1 MDENE
6 KCMQSPK
13 FEADAPDLDTQK
25 RLRQS
30 ETLRKLGYE
39 WSNDYQVWASQ
50 TNYLLPSL
58 TGNQARALADSIH
71 DFLTLHTIK
80 GEN

>member
-13 FEADAPDLDTQK
+13 FEADASDLATQK

-39 WSNDYQVWASQ
+39 WSIDYQVWASK
-50 TNYLLPSL
+50 TRYLLPAL
-58 TGNQARALADSIH
+58 NNYQARSLADSIH
-71 DFLTLHTIK
+71 DFLK
-80 GEN
+80 

>member
-1 MDENE
+1 MDEKE
-6 KCMQSPK
+6 KW
-13 FEADAPDLDTQK
+13 DLAGQK
-25 RLRQS
+25 RLRQL

-39 WSNDYQVWASQ
+39 WSDDYQVWASQ

-58 TGNQARALADSIH
+58 TDTQARALADSIH
-71 DFLTLHTIK
+71 DFLIFHTIK

>member
-6 KCMQSPK
+6 KCMQ
-13 FEADAPDLDTQK
+13 ADAPDLATQK

-50 TNYLLPSL
+50 TNYLLPAL
-58 TGNQARALADSIH
+58 TDTQARSLANSIH
-71 DFLTLHTIK
+71 DFLK
-80 GEN
+80 

>member
-6 KCMQSPK
+6 KCMQSRTY
-13 FEADAPDLDTQK
+13 EADAPDLAGQK

-39 WSNDYQVWASQ
+39 WSNDYQVWAST
-50 TNYLLPSL
+50 TNLRLPAL
-58 TGNQARALADSIH
+58 TSTQARSLADSIH
-71 DFLTLHTIK
+71 DFLK
-80 GEN
+80 